1 MNRSKVNRQI
11 ISFLK
16 SIADKDTFY
25 MRKKSGHPICV
36 AEYGGQK
43 RIFTLS
49 TTPCE
54 RYEKHMKPQ
63 VNRFLKTLPI
73 QNPPIFKFK

>member
-1 MNRSKVNRQI
+1 MKSSSSNRKI

-16 SIADKDTFY
+16 SICDEDTFY
-25 MRKKSGHPICV
+25 MKKKVGHPVCV

-49 TTPCE
+49 SSPN
-54 RYEKHMKPQ
+54 RDYPNYMKPA
-63 VNRFLKTLPI
+63 VNRFVRTLSIENKPL
-73 QNPPIFKFK
+73 FHF

>member
-54 RYEKHMKPQ
+54 RYEKHMKPA
-63 VNRFLKTLPI
+63 VNRFVRSLSIENKPTF
-73 QNPPIFKFK
+73 NY

>member
-1 MNRSKVNRQI
+1 MDSRKINRKI

-16 SIADKDTFY
+16 SICDEDTFY
-25 MRKKSGHPICV
+25 MKKKVGHPICV

-49 TTPCE
+49 TSPCK
-54 RYEKHMKPQ
+54 RYEKHMKPA
-63 VNRFLKTLPI
+63 VNRFVRTLSIENKPTF
-73 QNPPIFKFK
+73 NY

>member
-1 MNRSKVNRQI
+1 MKSSSSNRKI

-16 SIADKDTFY
+16 SICDEDTFY
-25 MRKKSGHPICV
+25 MKKKVGHPVCV

-49 TTPCE
+49 SSPN
-54 RYEKHMKPQ
+54 RDYPNYMKPA
-63 VNRFLKTLPI
+63 VNRFVRNLSIENKPL
-73 QNPPIFKFK
+73 FHY

>member
-1 MNRSKVNRQI
+1 MDSRKTNRKI

-16 SIADKDTFY
+16 SICDEDTFY
-25 MRKKSGHPICV
+25 MKKKVGHPICV

-43 RIFTLS
+43 RIFSLS

-63 VNRFLKTLPI
+63 VNRFVRTLPI
-73 QNPPIFKFK
+73 QNPPIFKF